1 MKLTDKIRDLEEQ
14 GVQFLDK
21 GKVEIRGELTCGL
34 GVRIET
40 NVIFEGKVVLEDH
53 ITISSNVIMS
63 DSHIGSGTT
72 IKPFSLIE
80 NAQVGKE
87 CMVGPHARIRPG
99 TIIGDASQIG
109 NFVEIKNSVLGASC
123 RVNHMA
129 FIGDAFLADE
139 VTIGAGTITCNHD
152 GLNTNKTVIEKG
164 AYVGS
169 NVNLVAPVTISSYST
184 IGSGSTITKD
194 APKDKLTIARARQET
209 VKNWKGPSMDKKN

>member
-14 GVQFLDK
+14 GVHFFDK
-21 GKVEIRGELTCGL
+21 DKVEIRGELICGL

-53 ITISSNVIMS
+53 ITICSNVIMS
-63 DSHIGSGTT
+63 NSQVDSGTT

-87 CMVGPHARIRPG
+87 CMVGPYARIRPG
-99 TIIGDASQIG
+99 TIIGDDSQIG
-109 NFVEIKNSVLGASC
+109 NFVEIKNSVLGTSC

-139 VTIGAGTITCNHD
+139 VTIGAGTITCNHN
-152 GLNTNKTVIEKG
+152 GVKTNKTVIMKG
-164 AYVGS
+164 AYIGS
-169 NVNLVAPVTISSYST
+169 NVNLVAPVTIYEDSV
-184 IGSGSTITKD
+184 IGSGSTITEDVPAK
-194 APKDKLTIARARQET
+194 KLTVARVRQKVIES
-209 VKNWKGPSMDKKN
+209 WKGFNK